1 MIFNYKNI
9 EVYYEDHGKGDAI
22 VLLHGFLENASMW
35 KHLASNLEPT
45 NRVICI
51 DLLGHGKTDNLG
63 YIHTMEEMSNA
74 VYSVLNHLEIDNYV
88 VVGHSMG
95 GYVALAMAK
104 QNPKAI
110 RGLCLMNSTYRAD
123 NQNRKSLRQ
132 KAIEMVRKNYE
143 LVVRT
148 SVMNLFAIDSRTLFS
163 DEIEEVVR
171 EALLTSVQG
180 YVAAQRGM
188 MQREDHFN
196 VLKNLKSEKLI
207 IVGEKDPII
216 DYKRIKEEIKDTSIP
231 YAQLSLGHMSHI
243 ENKSENTDKIMH
255 FIEKI
260 YS

>member
-1 MIFNYKNI
+1 MILNYKNI
-9 EVYYEDHGKGDAI
+9 EVYYEDYGKGHTI
-22 VLLHGFLENASMW
+22 LLLHGFLENTGMW
-35 KHLASNLEPT
+35 KHLVSNLEST

-63 YIHTMEEMSNA
+63 YIHTMEEMSSA
-74 VYSVLNHLEIDNYV
+74 VYSVLNHLKIDNFV

-104 QNPKAI
+104 QNPNAI
-110 RGLCLMNSTYRAD
+110 DGLCLENSTYHAD
-123 NQNRKSLRQ
+123 DHNRKSLRE

-148 SVMNLFAIDSRTLFS
+148 SVMNLFAIESRSLFAH
-163 DEIEEVVR
+163 EIEEVVR
-171 EALLTSVQG
+171 EALLTPVQG

-188 MQREDHFN
+188 MQREDQFN

-216 DYKRIKEEIKDTSIP
+216 DYKRIKEEIKETSIA
-231 YAQLSLGHMSHI
+231 YAQFSLGHMSHI
-243 ENKSENTDKIMH
+243 ENKSENTDKILR

-260 YS
+260 YA